1 MIAQGLDILSWVL
14 LLSGALFAV
23 TGGIGMLRMPEFY
36 TRIHAASV
44 TDTAG
49 VLLIF
54 GGLLCQAPDMPSAVR
69 LVLVLSFL
77 LFTSPTATH
86 ALAKAAKR
94 AGIEPVVADDKK

>member
-94 AGIEPVVADDKK
+94 AGVEPVVADDKK

>member
-69 LVLVLSFL
+69 LVLVLGFL

-94 AGIEPVVADDKK
+94 AGVEPVVADDKK

>member
-1 MIAQGLDILSWVL
+1 MIAQGLAILSWVML
-14 LLSGALFAV
+14 ISGATFAV
-23 TGGIGMLRMPEFY
+23 IGAIGILRMPDFY

-54 GGLLCQAPDMPSAVR
+54 GGLLCQAPDLPSAIR

-77 LFTSPTATH
+77 VVTSPTASH
-86 ALAKAAKR
+86 ALAKAAKH
-94 AGIEPVVADDKK
+94 AGIEPVVTNNSK